1 MARHTKIEWTDFT
14 FNPWHGCTKVS
25 PGCQFCYAAQYDKRH
40 LLDDVVHWGPGAR
53 RLLFDDAH
61 WREPEAWDRAAARAG
76 ARSRVFCASMADVFE
91 EEAPRHEQLRL
102 WDLIER
108 TPNLDWQ
115 LLTKRPERILAAI
128 PRMWRR
134 NPPSNVWY
142 GTSVETA
149 DYVWRIAELRR
160 VPAVI
165 RFLSI
170 EPLLG
175 PIPRLP
181 LRGIHWVIL
190 GGESGPGARPMEIA
204 WARGI
209 RDRALK
215 QCVPFFFKQ
224 FGRHDASG
232 VRRSSKEE
240 AGRMLDGRTWDEFPD
255 APGALVRA

>member
-25 PGCQFCYAAQYDKRH
+25 PGCEFCYAALYDKRR

-61 WREPEAWDRAAARAG
+61 WGEPEAWDRAAARAG

-91 EEAPRHEQLRL
+91 EEAPRHEQRRL

-115 LLTKRPERILAAI
+115 LLTKRPERILEAI
-128 PRMWRR
+128 PASWRLSAPR
-134 NPPSNVWY
+134 NVWY
-142 GTSVETA
+142 GTSVESA
-149 DYVWRIAELRR
+149 DYLWRVTELYE
-160 VPAVI
+160 VPAAV
-165 RFLSI
+165 RFLSM

-181 LRGIHWVIL
+181 LGGIHWVIL
-190 GGESGPGARPMEIA
+190 GGESGPGARPMAPA
-204 WARGI
+204 WARQI
-209 RDRALK
+209 RDQLLARGI
-215 QCVPFFFKQ
+215 PFLFKQ
-224 FGRHDASG
+224 WGQHDASG

-240 AGRMLDGRTWDEFPD
+240 AGRLLDGRTWDEFPRPSSSIGQ
-255 APGALVRA
+255 A